1 MNIPEAD
8 TNFTPGVFDDT
19 YLIMDLVIPRD
30 GDGPDFAKV
39 TKGLREKDG
48 LPIGRS
54 HNNPI
59 LDTIM
64 YEVDYRYGY
73 KYSLAANEIAENMFD
88 QVDGEGNLHVLLQ
101 EIVDHNYDRT
111 EVKEQDA
118 FITVCTGTKR
128 FRETQNGVIVLL

>member
-1 MNIPEAD
+1 MELA
-8 TNFTPGVFDDT
+8 
-19 YLIMDLVIPRD
+19 IPRD

-88 QVDGEGNLHVLLQ
+88 QVDGEVNLHVLLQ
-101 EIVDHNYDRT
+101 EIVDHNYDST
-111 EVKEQDA
+111 EVKEQEA
-118 FITVCTGTKR
+118 FITTRTGMKR
-128 FRETQNGVIVLL
+128 FRKTTKGFEVLV